1 MPPNTIRKAL
11 ADTLEDLSKRNFEKF
26 CHELLDRRDEP
37 RIRRNRLEGKNYLD
51 VVDVLVCT
59 FTESKALQVTVETL
73 RQIDCNEDADALGEI
88 PVYSTVYTV
97 YNM

>member
-11 ADTLEDLSKRNFEKF
+11 ADTLEDLSKRDFEKF
-26 CHELLDRRDEP
+26 CHEILDRREEP

-88 PVYSTVYTV
+88 TVYISASI
-97 YNM
+97 